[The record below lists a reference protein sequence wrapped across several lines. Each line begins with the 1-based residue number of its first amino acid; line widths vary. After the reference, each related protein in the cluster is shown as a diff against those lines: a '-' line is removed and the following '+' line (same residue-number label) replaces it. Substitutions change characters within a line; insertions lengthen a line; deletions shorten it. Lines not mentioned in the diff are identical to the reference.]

1 MSLFSLEAEQSVI
14 GAAML
19 NSKVVDSLSDLVSP
33 GDFYEP
39 AHAAIWGAIVDVTC
53 RQSIQADMIT
63 VSEHLSEHSHLDAV
77 GGFGYLAEI
86 TRNTPS
92 TANAEVYAGIVRD
105 KAQRRRLL
113 ASLSN
118 LSDEASNSRE
128 DFSTLIDKAQG
139 QLLSLVGGEKK
150 GAVMIK
156 DALNSLVDTIDRKY
170 NLQESSMGASYGLSD
185 LDHMTMGM
193 KSGEMIVVGARPSMG
208 KTAFSLNVLRAV
220 LTKDKRPAMLFS
232 MEMESEAI
240 TTRLLS
246 AASLLPLDKIRDP
259 RTMEDADWPKLAC
272 GANILKDTQLV
283 IDDRPALTPS
293 QIRGAAKRWK
303 QHLGDMG
310 VVVVDYL
317 GLMKPEGKHGSREQ
331 EVAEAS
337 RSMKALAKEL
347 ECPVVVL
354 SQLNRNLESRDLKNR
369 RPRMSD
375 LRESGAIEQD
385 ADLILFL
392 YRHEVYD
399 EHDDR
404 LRGIG
409 EVIIGKQR
417 EGRLGTVYSAARL
430 AMGRFD
436 DLDAETVRRV
446 SEPAPMQ
453 VSKGKSAMAEF

>member
-1 MSLFSLEAEQSVI
+1 MNYSMEAEQSVI

-19 NSKVVDSLSDLVSP
+19 NSKVVDGLADIVNP

-39 AHAAIWGAIVDVTC
+39 AHAAIWGAIIDLAC
-53 RQSIQADMIT
+53 RQSHVADVVT
-63 VSEHLSEHSHLDAV
+63 VSEHLGEHGHLDSV
-77 GGFGYLAEI
+77 GGLAYLAEI
-86 TRNTPS
+86 AKNTPS
-92 TANAEVYAGIVRD
+92 TSNAEVYAKIVRD
-105 KAQRRRLL
+105 KAQRRRLVSRL
-113 ASLSN
+113 TDLTE
-118 LSDEASNSRE
+118 EATSSRE

-139 QLLSLVGGEKK
+139 QLLSLVGGEQK
-150 GAVMIK
+150 GAVMIN
-156 DALNSLVDTIDRKY
+156 DALKSLLDTVERKHSGE
-170 NLQESSMGASYGLSD
+170 ESSMGSSFGLTD
-185 LDHMTMGM
+185 LDRMTMGM
-193 KSGEMIVVGARPSMG
+193 KAGDMIVVGARPSMG

-220 LTKDKRPAMLFS
+220 LTHDKRPAMMFS
-232 MEMESEAI
+232 MEMGSEAI

-246 AASLLPLDKIRDP
+246 AASLLPLDKIRNP
-259 RTMEDADWPKLAC
+259 QTMDDDDWPKMSA
-272 GANILKDTQLV
+272 GINILRGTRLV

-317 GLMKPEGKHGSREQ
+317 GLMKAEGKHGNREQ

-354 SQLNRNLESRDLKNR
+354 SQLNRNLESRDLKSR

-399 EHDDR
+399 EHDER
-404 LRGIG
+404 SRGVG

-417 EGRLGTVYSAARL
+417 EGRLGTVYTAARL

-436 DLDAETVRRV
+436 DLSAEKIRELSQPT
-446 SEPAPMQ
+446 PPP
-453 VSKGKSAMAEF
+453 VSKGRSAMAEF

>member
-1 MSLFSLEAEQSVI
+1 MSMFNYEAEQSVI

-19 NSKVVDSLSDLVSP
+19 SSKVVDSLAGIVSP
-33 GDFYEP
+33 ADFYEP
-39 AHAAIWGAIVDVTC
+39 AHAAIWGAIVDIAC
-53 RQSIQADMIT
+53 RKNQDADMVT
-63 VSEHLSEHSHLDAV
+63 VGEHLENHGHLDAV

-86 TRNTPS
+86 ARNTPT
-92 TANAEVYAGIVRD
+92 TANAEVYAGIVKD
-105 KAQRRRLL
+105 KAQRRRLMS
-113 ASLSN
+113 SLSD
-118 LSDEASNSRE
+118 LTEEAGSSRE
-128 DFSTLIDKAQG
+128 EFSQLIDKAQG
-139 QLLSLVGGEKK
+139 RLLSLVGDHQK
-150 GAVMIK
+150 GAVTIQ
-156 DALNSLVDTIDRKY
+156 DALRSVIDSVDRKHSG
-170 NLQESSMGASYGLSD
+170 QESAMGTSFGLTD
-185 LDHMTMGM
+185 LDKMTMGM
-193 KSGEMIVVGARPSMG
+193 KPSDMIVVGARPSMG
-208 KTAFSLNVLRAV
+208 KTAFSLNLLRAV

-232 MEMESEAI
+232 MEMSSESIA
-240 TTRLLS
+240 TRLLS
-246 AASLLPLDKIRDP
+246 AASMLPLDKIRDP
-259 RTMEDADWPKLAC
+259 KTMNDGDWPKLSA
-272 GANILKDTQLV
+272 GAALLRDTQLI

-310 VVVVDYL
+310 VIVVDYL
-317 GLMKPEGKHGSREQ
+317 GLMKAEGKHGSREQ

-354 SQLNRNLESRDLKNR
+354 SQLNRNLENRDLKNR

-399 EHDDR
+399 ENDER

-417 EGRLGTVYSAARL
+417 EGRLGTVYSSARL

-436 DLDAETVRRV
+436 DLDAEKVYQL
-446 SEPAPMQ
+446 SQPAPAP
-453 VSKGKSAMAEF
+453 VGRGKSAMADF